1 MRTSV
6 KRGLARA
13 ASRRPAQGATV
24 LIYHRVGGGSPDE
37 RDLAVSEFEA
47 QLDALD
53 GHDVVSLD
61 EAMDRLDAGDRS
73 PGVVLTFDDG
83 FADVHANAWPLL
95 RERGLP
101 FTLYL
106 ATGYVGA
113 TMHWDGSTAKAAGPA
128 LTWDQVEEMAA
139 SGLCTVA
146 NHTHM
151 HVRPERLSEAELDA
165 CDAEVEQ
172 RLGVRPGTSPTR
184 GESRCPPWSRRL
196 RRAIAAPSP
205 ASSAATCPAAT
216 RCGCAA
222 CPVRRTDP
230 HRVLPRQ
237 AHRPARAGAV
247 VRRPGRP
254 LAKKAG
260 AHA

>member
-1 MRTSV
+1 LS
-6 KRGLARA
+6 RA
-13 ASRRPAQGATV
+13 ASQHPAQGVTV

-47 QLDALD
+47 QLNALD

-61 EAMDRLDAGDRS
+61 EALDRLDAGARS
-73 PGVVLTFDDG
+73 SGVVLTFDDG

-95 RERGLP
+95 RERGVP

-151 HVRPERLSEAELDA
+151 HVRPERLSEAELDG
-165 CDAEVEQ
+165 CDAAVEQ
-172 RLGVRPGTSPTR
+172 RIGVRPRHFAYPWGIPVPAMEPELRARYRSAVTGELGRNLPGTDPM
-184 GESRCPPWSRRL
+184 RL
-196 RRAIAAPSP
+196 RRV
-205 ASSAATCPAAT
+205 
-216 RCGCAA
+216 
-222 CPVRRTDP
+222 PVRRTDP
-230 HRVLPRQ
+230 IEFF
-237 AHRPARAGAV
+237 RAKLT
-247 VRRPGRP
+247 GRLGP
-254 LAKKAG
+254 ERSYAALVSLAKKAG